1 MKKTIE
7 SEIEK
12 KARDL
17 MAMVYAYELRLKTI
31 EKPKCHIEQASP
43 TLASILHLILP
54 TNNKKVNEEND
65 E

>member
-1 MKKTIE
+1 MPKTTE

-12 KARDL
+12 KARNL

-54 TNNKKVNEEND
+54 TNNQKHSEENH